1 MEYVMKYHDTKNLIL
16 EKALDLICEHGFV
29 KASIRDIVKAVNVT
43 NSAVYVHFK
52 NKDEIL
58 YTIIEEIGS
67 SLLETLSSVIKVH
80 EDPLVCLYHMIF
92 AQVCLLKTNRKGV
105 KIYLEEQYQL
115 PEQLRKQ
122 ARKQHRDIYNLYYN
136 KLCEIEIKKPGVLR
150 NIDKTVA
157 TFSIFAIMNWA
168 YRWYRE
174 DGELSLE
181 NVAEQLID
189 IFFHGI
195 LSVPGT

>member
-1 MEYVMKYHDTKNLIL
+1 MKNYDTKSLIL
-16 EKALDLICEHGFV
+16 EKASDLIYEHGFV
-29 KASIRDIVKAVNVT
+29 KASIRDIVKAVKIT

-67 SLLETLSSVIKVH
+67 SLLEALSSVIKDH

-115 PEQLRKQ
+115 PERLRKQ

-136 KLCEIEIKKPGVLR
+136 KLCEIEKNKSGVLR

-174 DGELSLE
+174 DGDLSLE
-181 NVAEQLID
+181 DVARQLIE
-189 IFFHGI
+189 ILFHGI
-195 LSVPGT
+195 FFDSGK

>member
-16 EKALDLICEHGFV
+16 EKASDLICEHGFV
-29 KASIRDIVKAVNVT
+29 KASIRDIVKAVKIT

-67 SLLETLSSVIKVH
+67 SLLETLSSVIKDH
-80 EDPLVCLYHMIF
+80 EDPLECLYHMIF
-92 AQVCLLKTNRKGV
+92 AQVSLLKTNRKGV

-115 PEQLRKQ
+115 PEQLRKK
-122 ARKQHRDIYNLYYN
+122 ARKQHRDIYDIYYN
-136 KLCEIEIKKPGVLR
+136 KLCEIEKKKPGVFR

-157 TFSIFAIMNWA
+157 TFTIFATMNWA

-181 NVAEQLID
+181 DVAVQLID
-189 IFFHGI
+189 ILFYGI
-195 LSVPGT
+195 FIDPGK

>member
-1 MEYVMKYHDTKNLIL
+1 MKNHNTKNLIL
-16 EKALDLICEHGFV
+16 EKASDLIYEHGFV
-29 KASIRDIVKAVNVT
+29 KASIRDIVKAVKIT

-67 SLLETLSSVIKVH
+67 SLLETLYSVVKEH

-92 AQVCLLKTNRKGV
+92 AQVSLLKTKRKEV

-136 KLCEIEIKKPGVLR
+136 KLCEIEKKKPGVLR
-150 NIDKTVA
+150 NINKTVA

-181 NVAEQLID
+181 DVAGLLVD
-189 IFFHGI
+189 ILFHGI
-195 LSVPGT
+195 FSDPGK